1 MEFDHIAINVEKIE
15 KSVKWYVEELAAA
28 ILYKDR
34 TWALLKIGDTKVAL
48 TLAKQHKPHIAFKV
62 ESLSNFDNEEVKIHR
77 DGSQYVYREDPDGNI
92 IEWVCY

>member
-15 KSVKWYVEELAAA
+15 KSVKWYVEQLGAV

-34 TWALLKIGDTKVAL
+34 TWALLKVGDIKVAL

-62 ESLSNFDNEEVKIHR
+62 GSLSGFDKEEVKMHR
-77 DGSQYVYREDPDGNI
+77 DGSQYVYKEDPDGNV
-92 IEWVCY
+92 IEWVRY